1 MDQLKIWIILA
12 QMINFAIMFFALK
25 YFLGNKIVKT
35 IWERREKLK
44 ALEDVDN
51 HVKIKM
57 EEAEEKSTMTLE
69 LARSKAE
76 TIEKD
81 AQALAKKKKEKILA
95 DAEREAT
102 SMLAS
107 GRADI
112 EKERLSMINSM
123 KSRIISLSLRLNEKL
138 FSREKTNKD
147 FMEKELNSII

>member
-1 MDQLKIWIILA
+1 
-12 QMINFAIMFFALK
+12 
-25 YFLGNKIVKT
+25 
-35 IWERREKLK
+35 
-44 ALEDVDN
+44 
-51 HVKIKM
+51 M